1 MTYGVV
7 NPVLFSKP
15 KRAIGIDI
23 GTHSV
28 KSVQMSRPG
37 GRLRLEGAGYA
48 LVDRSQ
54 FNLDPV
60 LAQAAAVRESLRTL
74 IEAQSI
80 IVTALP
86 GQSVVIRYPRLASM
100 PEDQLQDA
108 VEKEAGQHI
117 PYDLSEVFLD
127 WTLLDTVMQ
136 GEDKLLKILLLAA
149 KHEVIDARL
158 QVTQS
163 AEVKTSILGVD
174 ALALADAADACD
186 NLRVGETVALINIG
200 LTSVSIHFVKDGVS
214 NFIRDVSW
222 GGRDLIQSISRAR
235 RCEFEEA
242 ERLLQNATVETNPAP
257 AQESAHEP
265 PPAAPGPAIPT
276 SSLLDPFEDEPGIS
290 DGPGQ
295 SRAVKP
301 APHALG
307 GKPLEEIMAA
317 PLAKLVSEIRRSFD
331 YYEHELYESPVNRL
345 ILSGGVASIPL
356 LRHTL
361 SEELSIK
368 DVDVA
373 NPAES
378 ALQMGDRRG
387 VMPLTERPAQFMV
400 AVGLAARGAAAL

>member
-1 MTYGVV
+1 M
-7 NPVLFSKP
+7 LFSKP

-28 KSVQMSRPG
+28 KTVQMSRPG
-37 GRLRLEGAGYA
+37 GRLRLDGAGYA
-48 LVDRSQ
+48 LVDRNQ

-60 LAQAAAVRESLRTL
+60 MAQAAAVRESLKTL
-74 IEAQSI
+74 VEAQSI

-100 PEDQLQDA
+100 PEDRLQDA

-149 KHEVIDARL
+149 KHEQIDARL
-158 QVTQS
+158 QVTQA

-174 ALALADAADACD
+174 ALALADAAEACD

-200 LTSVSIHFVKDGVS
+200 LTSVSVHFVKDGIS

-235 RCEFEEA
+235 RCEYDEA
-242 ERLLQNATVETNPAP
+242 EKLLQSSNVETPAAGARP
-257 AQESAHEP
+257 SGAAAS
-265 PPAAPGPAIPT
+265 PPAAPAIPR
-276 SSLLDPFEDEPGIS
+276 SSLLDPFDDEAAFS

-295 SRAVKP
+295 KAAMKP
-301 APHALG
+301 SLQPVG
-307 GKPLEEIMAA
+307 GKPLEEIMAV

-378 ALQMGDRRG
+378 ALRMGDRRG
-387 VMPLTERPAQFMV
+387 VKPLTDRPAQFMV

>member
-1 MTYGVV
+1 M
-7 NPVLFSKP
+7 SK
-15 KRAIGIDI
+15 
-23 GTHSV
+23 
-28 KSVQMSRPG
+28 PG
-37 GRLRLEGAGYA
+37 GRLRLDGAGYA
-48 LVDRSQ
+48 LVDRNQ

-60 LAQAAAVRESLRTL
+60 TAQAVAVRESLRTL
-74 IEAQSI
+74 TEAQSVV
-80 IVTALP
+80 VTALP
-86 GQSVVIRYPRLASM
+86 GQSVVIRYPRLVNM
-100 PEDQLQDA
+100 PEDKLQDA

-136 GEDKLLKILLLAA
+136 GEDKLLKVLLLAA
-149 KHEVIDARL
+149 KHEQIDARL
-158 QVTQS
+158 QVTQA

-174 ALALADAADACD
+174 ALALADAAEACD

-200 LTSVSIHFVKDGVS
+200 LTSVSIHFVKDGIS

-222 GGRDLIQSISRAR
+222 GGRDLIQSISRGR
-235 RCEFEEA
+235 RCEFDEA
-242 ERLLQNATVETNPAP
+242 ERLLQNWTLESASAPVEPAANEPPAP
-257 AQESAHEP
+257 PAVGV
-265 PPAAPGPAIPT
+265 PAA
-276 SSLLDPFEDEPGIS
+276 SLLDPFEDEPGMG
-290 DGPGQ
+290 DGHGATA
-295 SRAVKP
+295 SAKP
-301 APHALG
+301 VQPTG

-368 DVDVA
+368 DVEVA

-378 ALQMGDRRG
+378 ALRLGDQRG

>member
-1 MTYGVV
+1 
-7 NPVLFSKP
+7 
-15 KRAIGIDI
+15 
-23 GTHSV
+23 
-28 KSVQMSRPG
+28 
-37 GRLRLEGAGYA
+37 
-48 LVDRSQ
+48 
-54 FNLDPV
+54 
-60 LAQAAAVRESLRTL
+60 
-74 IEAQSI
+74 
-80 IVTALP
+80 
-86 GQSVVIRYPRLASM
+86 
-100 PEDQLQDA
+100 
-108 VEKEAGQHI
+108 

-127 WTLLDTVMQ
+127 WTLLDTVIQ

-149 KHEVIDARL
+149 KHELIDARL

-163 AEVKTSILGVD
+163 AEVKVGILGVD
-174 ALALADAADACD
+174 ALALADAAEVCD

-235 RCEFEEA
+235 RCEFDEA
-242 ERLLQNATVETNPAP
+242 EKLLQNWTAELKPAP
-257 AQESAHEP
+257 AQPAGAEP
-265 PPAAPGPAIPT
+265 PPPLPAA
-276 SSLLDPFEDEPGIS
+276 SSALLDPFEDEPGIS
-290 DGPGQ
+290 DGRGQ
-295 SRAVKP
+295 SPAVKP
-301 APHALG
+301 LPPIG
-307 GKPLEEIMAA
+307 GKPLEEILAA

-368 DVDVA
+368 DVEVA

-378 ALQMGDRRG
+378 ALVLGDRRG

>member
-1 MTYGVV
+1 M
-7 NPVLFSKP
+7 LFSKP

-37 GRLRLEGAGYA
+37 GRLRLDAAGYA
-48 LVDRSQ
+48 LVDRNQ
-54 FNLDPV
+54 FNIDP
-60 LAQAAAVRESLRTL
+60 LSAQAVAVRESLRTL
-74 IEAQSI
+74 VEAQSI
-80 IVTALP
+80 VVTALP
-86 GQSVVIRYPRLASM
+86 GQSVVIRYPRLSNM
-100 PEDQLQDA
+100 PEERLQEA

-149 KHEVIDARL
+149 KHELIDARL
-158 QVTQS
+158 QVTEA
-163 AEVKTSILGVD
+163 AEVKVGILGVD
-174 ALALADAADACD
+174 ALALSDAAEACD
-186 NLRVGETVALINIG
+186 TLRVGETVALINIG
-200 LTSVSIHFVKDGVS
+200 LTSVSIHFVKDGIS

-235 RCEFEEA
+235 RCEFDEA
-242 ERLLQNATVETNPAP
+242 ERLLQNSVKESKAVP
-257 AQESAHEP
+257 AQQAAVEP
-265 PPAAPGPAIPT
+265 PPSAPPKAT

-290 DGPGQ
+290 DGPGE
-295 SRAVKP
+295 SPSVKP
-301 APHALG
+301 APQPIG

-368 DVDVA
+368 DVEVA

-378 ALQMGDRRG
+378 ALELGDRRG